1 MMTVE
6 PAMVGMPSRVCF
18 VQYGLHMS
26 CFFVPYKGRA
36 SKGFWRYENTGGAG
50 KQATDT
56 AAMMK
61 GSEPCIKVVG
71 ALSGG
76 AYWMAGAAVMAAV
89 LFGVTSVTFGLRS
102 R

>member
-1 MMTVE
+1 
-6 PAMVGMPSRVCF
+6 
-18 VQYGLHMS
+18 
-26 CFFVPYKGRA
+26 
-36 SKGFWRYENTGGAG
+36 
-50 KQATDT
+50 
-56 AAMMK
+56 MMK

-71 ALSGG
+71 TLSG

>member
-1 MMTVE
+1 MCCQFISLIMFKPEGKTATREELSCSTV
-6 PAMVGMPSRVCF
+6 
-18 VQYGLHMS
+18 
-26 CFFVPYKGRA
+26 
-36 SKGFWRYENTGGAG
+36 
-50 KQATDT
+50 
-56 AAMMK
+56 AMMK

-71 ALSGG
+71 TLSGG

>member
-1 MMTVE
+1 MFKPEGKTATREELSCSTV
-6 PAMVGMPSRVCF
+6 
-18 VQYGLHMS
+18 
-26 CFFVPYKGRA
+26 
-36 SKGFWRYENTGGAG
+36 
-50 KQATDT
+50 
-56 AAMMK
+56 AMMK

-71 ALSGG
+71 TLSGG

>member
-1 MMTVE
+1 MCCQFISLIMFKPEGKTATREELSCSTV
-6 PAMVGMPSRVCF
+6 
-18 VQYGLHMS
+18 
-26 CFFVPYKGRA
+26 
-36 SKGFWRYENTGGAG
+36 
-50 KQATDT
+50 
-56 AAMMK
+56 AMMK

-71 ALSGG
+71 TLSG